1 MTQASTRLQGWAG
14 TAASSCRL
22 IRPGSADELAAEIK
36 AATKAGLSVCPR
48 GGGYSYGDVA
58 LNEHNIV
65 CDTSGLDQIL
75 AWDPAEGVIDVEP
88 GVPLHKILARVI
100 PENWML
106 PVVPGTR
113 FPTVGG
119 ATSNNVHGK
128 NSFAVGNF
136 GDYVTEVDLLLAR
149 GAASV
154 VCTIG
159 SSILRS
165 GSENVSLLFMFFK
178 NFPNI
183 FFIHCVGR
191 IYIALCFT
199 N

>member
-136 GDYVTEVDLLLAR
+136 GDYVTEVDLLLA
-149 GAASV
+149 GHWAKDLLAAPDKIVSHPV
-154 VCTIG
+154 
-159 SSILRS
+159 
-165 GSENVSLLFMFFK
+165 VSLSLQK
-178 NFPNI
+178 INCPRSRRPDNLSESLPR
-183 FFIHCVGR
+183 V
-191 IYIALCFT
+191 
-199 N
+199 